1 MQRFVDLGRGLMR
14 FIPDLVSRGSPA
26 TFVELTVFFR

>member
-14 FIPDLVSRGSPA
+14 FIPDLVSRDGPA
-26 TFVELTVFFR
+26 TFVELTFLYR